1 MDSVMSP
8 AFSLEPNETLFRA
21 FLGESLFIGAYFLFQ
36 KPCLSGV
43 RVVLLPSV
51 PFPVAVNAIML
62 ALCSTPTC
70 GFLFSFFSCCYRLYI
85 SLLESGLT
93 HGIFCPSQGWAS
105 YFHHVSVPLSIDK
118 LDGIK
123 VWHKGQDYV
132 DHLAT
137 KVDSIPCVDR
147 SFWNKIDA
155 QLCGVLKTTVQPHS
169 EAYILCSRDLS
180 RSLGTDHRFFTP
192 MILNA
197 LMGFVNSSW
206 ISLPLTTLMV
216 LWLNI

>member
-43 RVVLLPSV
+43 R
-51 PFPVAVNAIML
+51 
-62 ALCSTPTC
+62 
-70 GFLFSFFSCCYRLYI
+70 
-85 SLLESGLT
+85 
-93 HGIFCPSQGWAS
+93 
-105 YFHHVSVPLSIDK
+105 

-155 QLCGVLKTTVQPHS
+155 QLCGVLKTTKFGNRPQVLYTNDTQRLNGVRQFLMNIIAPHHLDGPMTEYLGKVHSLIHMTSKSICPLQP
-169 EAYILCSRDLS
+169 
-180 RSLGTDHRFFTP
+180 P
-192 MILNA
+192 
-197 LMGFVNSSW
+197 
-206 ISLPLTTLMV
+206 
-216 LWLNI
+216 

>member
-70 GFLFSFFSCCYRLYI
+70 
-85 SLLESGLT
+85 
-93 HGIFCPSQGWAS
+93 AS

-197 LMGFVNSSW
+197 LMGFVNSS
-206 ISLPLTTLMV
+206 
-216 LWLNI
+216 